1 MDETR
6 LLLSRLDDLIYK
18 SYCGEIEG
26 LGFLN
31 ELEVSIAHNY
41 LKNQRIEH
49 SFYGGYK
56 EAVRVYLYL
65 TDDSEFFKDVIAI
78 EILSKGDSKLT
89 HRDYLGSLMGLG
101 ISRECVGDILI
112 DDNSAV
118 VFVRQEISDYIVQN
132 LTSVGRTSV
141 TVAEYHGDFQA
152 LSPGYLQSEVL
163 LTSMRIDNFISAVCN
178 FSRQKAN
185 EYIDN
190 DYVFINYSCAV
201 KPSKA
206 LNQGDTISIRGFGK
220 FKIGEIIRNTK
231 SGRIVLSVLQYK

>member
-41 LKNQRIEH
+41 LKNQRVEH

-56 EAVRVYLYL
+56 EATRMYIYL
-65 TDDSEFFKDVIAI
+65 TEDIDFSADIIAL
-78 EILSKGDSKLT
+78 EIKTKGDCELT

-101 ISRECVGDILI
+101 ITRECVGDIII
-112 DDNSAV
+112 DGKSAI
-118 VFVRQEISDYIVQN
+118 VFIRREISDYVLQN

-141 TVAEYHGDFQA
+141 SVTEYLGDSEGLAPEF
-152 LSPGYLQSEVL
+152 LNTEVL
-163 LTSMRIDNFISAVCN
+163 VTSMRIDNFISSVCKC
-178 FSRQKAN
+178 SRQKAD
-185 EYIDN
+185 EYICSDR
-190 DYVFINYSCAV
+190 VFINYSCAD
-201 KPSKA
+201 KA
-206 LNQGDTISIRGFGK
+206 SRSLNNGDTVSIRGFGK
-220 FKIGEIIRNTK
+220 FKIGEILRNTK
-231 SGRIVLSVLQYK
+231 SGRLVLSVLQYK